1 MTHITM
7 SRRGARADPDNYV
20 VDHVINY
27 ASLAT
32 RREPAPIANPHPSP
46 FQLDTAWGRRLKR
59 RAHRARSPGECHRH
73 ELSQLLRSEEHTSE
87 LQSLMRLSYAVF
99 CSKKKNTPQHT
110 AANTH
115 NKLDLHRTRLPSS
128 NSQPMSR
135 SCLS

>member
-73 ELSQLLRSEEHTSE
+73 ELSQLLIGLGVREIKAREH
-87 LQSLMRLSYAVF
+87 LPA
-99 CSKKKNTPQHT
+99 
-110 AANTH
+110 
-115 NKLDLHRTRLPSS
+115 LDLEHRGADHLRDERGVP
-128 NSQPMSR
+128 QI
-135 SCLS
+135 